1 MTVSQLVQTE
11 TGADYVSLV
20 QFRGMGVYDVLACSK
35 DSYGR
40 QIMRRYRA
48 KVSGDTLETLEGL

>member
-1 MTVSQLVQTE
+1 MTVNKLVQTA

-35 DSYGR
+35 DAYGR
-40 QIMRRYRA
+40 QIFRQYRA
-48 KVSGDTLETLEGL
+48 KVANDTLESLEGL